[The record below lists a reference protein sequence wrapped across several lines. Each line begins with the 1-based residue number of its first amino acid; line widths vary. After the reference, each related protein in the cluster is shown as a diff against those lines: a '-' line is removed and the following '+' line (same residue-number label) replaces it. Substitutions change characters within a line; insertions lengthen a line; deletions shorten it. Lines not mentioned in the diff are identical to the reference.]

1 MNSVINYATTYKPLL
16 AGNKLALCKLFSL
29 DRHPE
34 NQELNPV
41 QESGRRRS
49 LGTERRLCTSAPCS
63 RRAALG
69 LPAPPVSLELGSYVL
84 APKYWAKYW
93 SLYSAGL
100 SGRQDVLWFCVHR
113 LKQDDFLEL
122 SFGKAC
128 EHREMCYDNLNIR
141 SGSLRTIYSK
151 SLQYLALCVV
161 HTQSDLAWKRLYIY
175 SIHLAS
181 FSFALIFLMRNATGA
196 SPTEIVLLGYWD
208 WASWR
213 RGWEWQN

>member
-1 MNSVINYATTYKPLL
+1 MNSVINYATTFKPLL
-16 AGNKLALCKLFSL
+16 AGNKLALCKLLSL

-128 EHREMCYDNLNIR
+128 EHREMCYDTSTL
-141 SGSLRTIYSK
+141 G
-151 SLQYLALCVV
+151 QV
-161 HTQSDLAWKRLYIY
+161 LYIPY
-175 SIHLAS
+175 IPKAFSIWPSVWSTHRVTWHGRDCTFTLSILHPSASLS
-181 FSFALIFLMRNATGA
+181 FS
-196 SPTEIVLLGYWD
+196 
-208 WASWR
+208 
-213 RGWEWQN
+213 